1 MSNKILVTGANGEF
15 GKLTVKKLLSDGH
28 TVVGSIRDPE
38 GRNKSSANELQV
50 AGAHI
55 VEIDVTDN
63 NSVMQGVK
71 SATEIAGGID
81 VVVNNA
87 GVGAFGIQETFT
99 DKDWQKLFDVNVF
112 GVQRVNR
119 AILPHLRENKTGLLI
134 HVSSLIGRM
143 VLPFWGVY
151 SASKWALEALAETY
165 RIELS
170 KYGIDSC
177 IIEPGA
183 YPTAF
188 FEGLMEPGDFSR
200 KLGYGGF
207 DQVANEF
214 FTDFGAAVDSNKEQ
228 NSQNVADAISI
239 LINRPAG
246 QRKFRTVIDKMG
258 MGEHIEK
265 YNDQHEQL
273 SSNIFNTFGIE
284 NMLKL
289 SIQKDVE
296 VPYVEK
302 VASKKLSL

>member
-1 MSNKILVTGANGEF
+1 MTNKILVTGANGEF
-15 GKLTVKKLLSDGH
+15 GKLTVKKLLNEGH
-28 TVVGSIRDPE
+28 KVVASIRDPE
-38 GRNKSSANELQV
+38 GRNRSSANELQA

-63 NSVMQGVK
+63 NSVMQG
-71 SATEIAGGID
+71 TRIAIELANGID

-87 GVGAFGIQETFT
+87 GIGAFGIQETFT
-99 DKDWQKLFDVNVF
+99 EKDWQKLFDVNVF

-119 AILPHLRENKTGLLI
+119 AILPHMREKKAGLLI

-143 VLPFWGVY
+143 VLPFWGAY

-165 RIELS
+165 RVELS

-188 FEGLMEPGDFSR
+188 FEGLMEPSDHSR
-200 KLGYGGF
+200 KHNYGGF
-207 DQVANEF
+207 DQVAKEF
-214 FTDFGAAVDSNKEQ
+214 FTDFGNALDSNTEQ

-239 LINRPAG
+239 LINTPAG

-258 MGEHIEK
+258 MGEHIEG
-265 YNDQHEQL
+265 YNNQHEQL
-273 SSNIFNTFGIE
+273 TSKIFNMFGIE

-289 SIQKDVE
+289 QIQKDV
-296 VPYVEK
+296 
-302 VASKKLSL
+302 